1 MLTSSSEPDAFIMQG
16 SREYK
21 RATFA
26 LFCAGFAT
34 FALLYC
40 VQPLLPQLATYFS
53 ITAANSSLA
62 LSVTTFSLAA
72 GLLISGALSESW
84 GRKRVMVV
92 ALIGACTLGLSTA
105 WVTNWHVLLVLRTL
119 LGIMLSGL
127 PALAM
132 AYIVEE
138 FDPSSL
144 SVAMGTYIS
153 GTALGGLLGRLVTG
167 ILSDWGGWQ
176 VALGGIA
183 TLALIACGLFIWLLP
198 ASKHFFAQPLS
209 LKGVVQNY
217 VQHIAN
223 KQLRILFWLPFL
235 LMGSFVALFNYIGFY
250 LSQAPFEL
258 SSSVIGFLFLVYL
271 LGIWSS
277 NIAGKLVAKKGAR
290 PVLLSAIGVMLLG
303 ALLCLTFQLSVIIIG
318 LALFTAG
325 FFGAHSV
332 ASGLVGRTA
341 TKARAQASALYLSFY
356 YLGSSVLGYAIG
368 WFWLH
373 GNWQWVVGVISIIL
387 LVAYRQ
393 AQLITK

>member
-1 MLTSSSEPDAFIMQG
+1 MSTSSSEPDAFIMQG

-40 VQPLLPQLATYFS
+40 VQPLLPQLAAYFS

-105 WVTNWHVLLVLRTL
+105 WVTNWHILLVLRTL

-209 LKGVVQNY
+209 LKAVVQNY

-250 LSQAPFEL
+250 LSQTPFEL

-373 GNWQWVVGVISIIL
+373 GSWQWVVGVISIIL

>member
-119 LGIMLSGL
+119 LGVMLSGL

-217 VQHIAN
+217 VQHLAN
-223 KQLRILFWLPFL
+223 KQLRVLFWLPFL

>member
-1 MLTSSSEPDAFIMQG
+1 MLTSSSDSDAFIMQG

>member
-217 VQHIAN
+217 VQHLAN

>member
-40 VQPLLPQLATYFS
+40 VQPLLPQLAIYFS

-167 ILSDWGGWQ
+167 ILSDWAGWQ

-209 LKGVVQNY
+209 LKAVVQNY

-250 LSQAPFEL
+250 LSQAPFDL

-373 GNWQWVVGVISIIL
+373 GSWQWVVGVISIIL

>member
-40 VQPLLPQLATYFS
+40 VQPLLPQLAIYFS

-209 LKGVVQNY
+209 LKAVVQNY

-250 LSQAPFEL
+250 LSQAPFDL

-373 GNWQWVVGVISIIL
+373 GSWQWVVGVISIIL

>member
-1 MLTSSSEPDAFIMQG
+1 MSTSSSEPDAFIMQG

-40 VQPLLPQLATYFS
+40 VQPLLPQLAAYFS

-138 FDPSSL
+138 FEPSSL

-153 GTALGGLLGRLVTG
+153 GTA
-167 ILSDWGGWQ
+167 
-176 VALGGIA
+176 
-183 TLALIACGLFIWLLP
+183 
-198 ASKHFFAQPLS
+198 
-209 LKGVVQNY
+209 
-217 VQHIAN
+217 
-223 KQLRILFWLPFL
+223 
-235 LMGSFVALFNYIGFY
+235 
-250 LSQAPFEL
+250 
-258 SSSVIGFLFLVYL
+258 
-271 LGIWSS
+271 
-277 NIAGKLVAKKGAR
+277 
-290 PVLLSAIGVMLLG
+290 
-303 ALLCLTFQLSVIIIG
+303 
-318 LALFTAG
+318 
-325 FFGAHSV
+325 
-332 ASGLVGRTA
+332 
-341 TKARAQASALYLSFY
+341 
-356 YLGSSVLGYAIG
+356 
-368 WFWLH
+368 
-373 GNWQWVVGVISIIL
+373 
-387 LVAYRQ
+387 
-393 AQLITK
+393 

>member
-1 MLTSSSEPDAFIMQG
+1 MLTPPSEKDAFIMQG

-21 RATFA
+21 HATFA

-40 VQPLLPQLATYFS
+40 VQPLLPQLAAYFS
-53 ITAANSSLA
+53 ITAANSSLV

-92 ALIGACTLGLSTA
+92 ALLGACILGLGTA
-105 WVTNWHVLLVLRTL
+105 WITNWHLLLVLRTL

-153 GTALGGLLGRLVTG
+153 GTALGGLLGRLLTG

-176 VALGGIA
+176 MALGGIA
-183 TLALIACGLFIWLLP
+183 TLAVVACGLFIWLLP
-198 ASKHFFAQPLS
+198 TSKHFVAQPLS
-209 LKGVVQNY
+209 LKGVVHNY
-217 VQHIAN
+217 IQHLSHQ
-223 KQLRILFWLPFL
+223 KLRILFWLPFL

-250 LSQAPFEL
+250 LSQPPFDL
-258 SSSVIGFLFLVYL
+258 SNSVIGFLFLVYL

-277 NIAGKLVAKKGAR
+277 NIAGKRVAKRGAR
-290 PVLLSAIGVMLLG
+290 PVLLSAIGVMFVG
-303 ALLCLTFQLSVIIIG
+303 ALLCLTFQLSVIIVG

-325 FFGAHSV
+325 FFAAHSV
-332 ASGLVGRTA
+332 ASGLMGRTA

-373 GNWQWVVGVISIIL
+373 GNWYWVVGVISSIL
-387 LVAYRQ
+387 MVSYRL
-393 AQLITK
+393 ALRITK

>member
-40 VQPLLPQLATYFS
+40 VQPLLPQLAIYFS

-209 LKGVVQNY
+209 LKAVVQNY

-250 LSQAPFEL
+250 LSQAPFDL

-373 GNWQWVVGVISIIL
+373 GSWQWVVGVISIIL

-393 AQLITK
+393 AQLIIK